1 MFKELID
8 EIGYDNILEYCEN
21 ANLQNGIYIKINE
34 DGNIED
40 KNIIEIENGKKDI
53 ENIELI
59 NWLKKR
65 NCYSNYIDSNKSIVQ
80 RGKEVKTPKVI
91 TSCNCY
97 SMFFN
102 VSTILDNSNKNK
114 ILLKKYCE
122 HMIIE
127 YFDSLINN
135 AMSDKSGLASI
146 FKSSNVKDHMKK
158 NKLTITQMIER
169 FFKEEYLLIQ
179 DKNREGYINKIKE
192 VLIKNIP
199 NIIKKLSAIKNIEKK
214 KVKIFIANT
223 VENYKKE
230 YLLYLKPKIF
240 LSNNSNTIINNKIY
254 GISSELFTLNN
265 KKPLL
270 QTNGNLIDIP
280 CLVSIDD
287 AIMYRNLRLYF
298 KGNLSEVRTKGFEI
312 IFSKDGIEKFDIL
325 PLNLKDD
332 LELSPLIVI
341 DYFNKNIDYIEIN
354 SKKSLENNFNYFLD
368 GNLYSNKINNNSKV
382 KSFVMMYKDIIS
394 NYIYKNIK
402 SDFVYSLPKIVHHL
416 FQANISSKKD
426 MFNVIKCFNFKLSLL
441 EYFKNDKQGEMIMN
455 LAKDL
460 KQRLN
465 DTSNFTINNKEE
477 FLYMCGQLGYYLNS
491 RSKSSIENKKMSLIN
506 TYINCNNIELLKQRL
521 QKDISK
527 YSYDVSL
534 NNIKFKK
541 IIEQISSYKN
551 ENNKI
556 NISEKDYLLAGLF
569 SNNLLYNKKKNK
581 DNKEDN
587 VEVI

>member
-8 EIGYDNILEYCEN
+8 EIGYNNILEYCEN

-65 NCYSNYIDSNKSIVQ
+65 NCYSNYIDSNKAIVQ
-80 RGKEVKTPKVI
+80 RGKGIKTPKVI

-102 VSTILDNSNKNK
+102 VPTILDNSKKNK
-114 ILLKKYCE
+114 MLLENYCKY
-122 HMIIE
+122 MIIE

-135 AMSDKSGLASI
+135 AMNDKSGLASV
-146 FKSSNVKDHMKK
+146 FKSSNIKDYMKK
-158 NKLTITQMIER
+158 NKLTIAQMIEG

-179 DKNREGYINKIKE
+179 DENREEYINKIKE
-192 VLIKNIP
+192 ILVKNIP
-199 NIIKKLSAIKNIEKK
+199 NIIKKLSTIKNIEKK
-214 KVKIFIANT
+214 KIKIFIDDS

-230 YLLYLKPKIF
+230 YLLYLKPKVF
-240 LSNNSNTIINNKIY
+240 LNNINNSVTNNRIY
-254 GISSELFTLNN
+254 GVSSELFTLNN

-270 QTNGNLIDIP
+270 QTNGNLIEIP
-280 CLVSIDD
+280 CLISIED
-287 AIMYRNLRLYF
+287 AIKYRNLMLYL
-298 KGNLSEVRTKGFEI
+298 KGNLAEIKNKGFQI
-312 IFSKDGIEKFDIL
+312 NFNKDGIEKFDIL
-325 PLNLKDD
+325 PLNSKDE
-332 LELSPLIVI
+332 LELKPLII
-341 DYFNKNIDYIEIN
+341 KDYFNKNIDYIEIN
-354 SKKSLENNFNYFLD
+354 NKKILENNFNYFLD

-382 KSFVMMYKDIIS
+382 KSFVMMHKDIIS

-402 SDFVYSLPKIVHHL
+402 SDFIYSLPKIVHHL

-426 MFNVIKCFNFKLSLL
+426 IINVIKCFNFKLSLL

-527 YSYDVSL
+527 YSYDVFLS
-534 NNIKFKK
+534 NIKFKK

-569 SNNLLYNKKKNK
+569 ANNLLYVKKIN
-581 DNKEDN
+581 NN
-587 VEVI
+587 VEGK